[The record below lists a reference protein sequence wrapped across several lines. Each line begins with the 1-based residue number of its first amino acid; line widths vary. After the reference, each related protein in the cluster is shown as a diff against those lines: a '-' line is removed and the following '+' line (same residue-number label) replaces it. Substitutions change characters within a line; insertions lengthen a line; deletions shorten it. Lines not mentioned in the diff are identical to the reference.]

1 MAAVPRERLD
11 DRLVREGLATEHK
24 SAHALVLAGKVMVGE
39 QKARSPA
46 ELVRPAQPVR
56 LLGGPPN
63 PYVSRGGLKLAGA
76 LRQLGVAASGR
87 RCLDVGAATGGFT
100 DCLLQHG
107 ATAVM
112 AVDVGHG
119 LLADKLR
126 RDPRVVVRER
136 THARDLTPAVLPWP
150 VDLLVMDVSFIGAAA
165 LMPVLVPLVRAGG
178 ELLLMVKPQFELPR
192 EAVPAGGVV
201 SDDGD
206 RQRATDLVAQAAV
219 ARGCRE
225 IARCDSDVPGPAG
238 NREVFVWLAAPVTGR
253 DS

>member
-1 MAAVPRERLD
+1 MGAVPRERLD
-11 DRLVREGLATEHK
+11 ERLVRDGLATDRK
-24 SAHALVLAGKVMVGE
+24 TAHALVLAGKVMVGE

-76 LRQLGVAASGR
+76 LRQLGVVASGR

-107 ATAVM
+107 ATAVI

-126 RDPRVVVRER
+126 RDPRVLVRER
-136 THARDLTPAVLPWP
+136 THARDLQPAELPWP
-150 VDLLVMDVSFIGAAA
+150 IDLLVMDVSFIGAAA
-165 LMPVLVPLVRAGG
+165 LVPGLLPLVRPGG

-192 EAVPAGGVV
+192 EAVPMGGVV
-201 SDDGD
+201 TDEED
-206 RQRATDLVAQAAV
+206 RHRAAAQVVAAAT
-219 ARGCRE
+219 ARGCR
-225 IARCDSDVPGPAG
+225 ALGSCDSDVPGPAG
-238 NREVFVWLAAPVTGR
+238 NRELFVWLQVAHDTA
-253 DS
+253 

>member
-1 MAAVPRERLD
+1 MAATPRERLD
-11 DRLVREGLATEHK
+11 ERLVREELAADRK
-24 SAHALVLAGKVMVGE
+24 LAQALVMAGKVMVGE

-76 LRQLGVAASGR
+76 LRQLGVEASGR

-107 ATAVM
+107 AKAVM

-126 RDPRVVVRER
+126 RDPRVLVRER
-136 THARDLTPAVLPWP
+136 THARDLLPSKLPWP
-150 VDLLVMDVSFIGAAA
+150 VDLVVMDVSFIGAAA
-165 LMPVLVPLVRAGG
+165 LVPVLVPLVRPGG

-201 SDDGD
+201 TDEQD
-206 RQRATDLVAQAAV
+206 RARAAEQVSAA
-219 ARGCRE
+219 ATALGCQQLG
-225 IARCDSDVPGPAG
+225 RCDSEVPGPAG
-238 NREVFVWLAAPVTGR
+238 NREVFVWLRLAQDAVG
-253 DS
+253 